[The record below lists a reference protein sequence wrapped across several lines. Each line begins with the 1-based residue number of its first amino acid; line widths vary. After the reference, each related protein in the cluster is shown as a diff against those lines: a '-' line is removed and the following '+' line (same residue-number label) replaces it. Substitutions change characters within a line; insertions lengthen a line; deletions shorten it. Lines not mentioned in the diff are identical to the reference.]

1 MAVPDLDVIFICI
14 LQKKCEGC
22 IARKQ
27 RRFQPQTAPEDS
39 YAVGLAL
46 VTRGSEF
53 ISATGSKQRGPG
65 SAGPSLAFDPP
76 INP

>member
-1 MAVPDLDVIFICI
+1 M
-14 LQKKCEGC
+14 
-22 IARKQ
+22 
-27 RRFQPQTAPEDS
+27 
-39 YAVGLAL
+39 GLAL
-46 VTRGSEF
+46 VTRGAEF